1 MRRALLPVVTSA
13 QSAARDAAAI
23 SAGTPSRALMQRAGA
38 AAAAEIALR
47 LGDRLNA
54 GVLLFAGP
62 GNNGGDAWVV
72 ARALAAAGVAA
83 RVVEPLPAKTH
94 DAVAER
100 ALALPRVELTPWDST
115 TTATPWRG
123 ERVVVDGLL
132 GTGATGAPRG
142 AIADATR
149 AIGLARAGHAYV
161 VSLDVPTGVDAS
173 SGEASTAVTADLTL
187 TFGTI
192 KRGHLVARSACGQIV
207 VLDIGL
213 ALDAS
218 PDDAPRLVDERW
230 VAARVP
236 RIDAGAHKGSR
247 KKLAIVGG
255 APGMTGAAILAARAA
270 MASGIGM
277 VKLVVENAS
286 LPVVQESEPYAL
298 AGTWPTSIDSVE
310 NEIASWADAVVIG
323 PGLGRSATTR
333 ALVENVLEAW
343 HGPVLL
349 DADALNV
356 FEGASE
362 ELGRLL
368 NGASRQ
374 ALLTPHPVEFGRLS
388 QVSAGEVLSRR
399 FEIGGELARRIGAT
413 VLLKGVPTIIT
424 SSVGEALVSATGTP
438 ALATAG
444 SGDVLAGIAG
454 TLLAQT
460 DDAHT
465 AGAAGAWVHG
475 RAAESAARSSS
486 EAPPR
491 VRGLTLADV
500 LAAVPLGWVFD
511 TRPLRYPVL
520 AELPFVGERA

>member
-1 MRRALLPVVTSA
+1 
-13 QSAARDAAAI
+13 
-23 SAGTPSRALMQRAGA
+23 MQRAGA
-38 AAAAEIALR
+38 AAAGEIALR
-47 LGDRLNA
+47 LRDRLHA
-54 GVLLFAGP
+54 GVLFLAGP

-72 ARALAAAGVAA
+72 ARALAAAGVAS
-83 RVVEPLPAKTH
+83 RVVEPIQAKTD

-100 ALALPRVELTPWDST
+100 ALALPHVDLTAWDG
-115 TTATPWRG
+115 AAPEAIWRG

-132 GTGATGAPRG
+132 GTGASGAPRG
-142 AIADATR
+142 AIADAVR
-149 AIGLARAGHAYV
+149 VIEQARARGAYV
-161 VSLDVPTGVDAS
+161 VALDLPTGVDATTGVP
-173 SGEASTAVTADLTL
+173 SGAVTADLTL

-192 KRGHLVARSACGQIV
+192 KRGHLVARGACGQIV

-213 ALDAS
+213 ALADA

-230 VAARVP
+230 VAAHVP
-236 RIDAGAHKGSR
+236 PIDADAHKGAR

-277 VKLVVENAS
+277 VKLIVENAS

-298 AGTWPTSIDSVE
+298 AGTWPTSPDAVE
-310 NEIASWADAVVIG
+310 HEIGSWADAVVVG
-323 PGLGRSATTR
+323 PGLGRSAVTR
-333 ALVENVLEAW
+333 ALVERVLEAW
-343 HGPVLL
+343 RGPVLL

-356 FEGASE
+356 FEGARE

-368 NGASRQ
+368 RGASRQ
-374 ALLTPHPVEFGRLS
+374 ALLTPHPLEFSRLS
-388 QVSAGEVLSRR
+388 GVASDEV
-399 FEIGGELARRIGAT
+399 LARRFDIGAELAVHVGAT

-424 SSVGEALVSATGTP
+424 SPSGESLVSATGTP
-438 ALATAG
+438 VLATAG

-460 DDAHT
+460 NEAHI

-475 RAAESAARSSS
+475 RAAEGAARPATDDS
-486 EAPPR
+486 PR

-500 LAAVPLGWVFD
+500 LAAVPLGWDFD
-511 TRPLRYPVL
+511 TRPMRYPVL
-520 AELPFVGERA
+520 AELPCVGERA

>member
-1 MRRALLPVVTSA
+1 MRRALLPVVTSE

-23 SAGTPSRALMQRAGA
+23 AAGTPSRALMQRAGA
-38 AAAAEIALR
+38 AAAGEIGLR
-47 LGDRLNA
+47 LRDRLHA

-72 ARALAAAGVAA
+72 ARALAAAGVVA
-83 RVVEPLPAKTH
+83 RVVETIAAKTE
-94 DAVAER
+94 DAAAER
-100 ALALPRVELTPWDST
+100 ALALPHVDVIAWNS
-115 TTATPWRG
+115 ATPEAIWRG

-132 GTGATGAPRG
+132 GTGASGAPRG
-142 AIADATR
+142 AIAHAVRAIEETR
-149 AIGLARAGHAYV
+149 ARGAHV
-161 VSLDVPTGVDAS
+161 VALDLPTGVDATT
-173 SGEASTAVTADLTL
+173 GAASDAVAADLTL

-192 KRGHLVARSACGQIV
+192 KRGHLVARGACGRIV

-213 ALDAS
+213 ALDES

-230 VAARVP
+230 VAAHVP
-236 RIDAGAHKGSR
+236 PIDADAHKGAR

-277 VKLVVENAS
+277 VKLIVENAS

-298 AGTWPTSIDSVE
+298 AGTWPTSTNAVE
-310 NEIASWADAVVIG
+310 HEIASWADAVVLG

-333 ALVENVLEAW
+333 ALVERVLERW
-343 HGPVLL
+343 RGPVLL

-356 FEGASE
+356 FEGAGE
-362 ELGRLL
+362 DLRRLL
-368 NGASRQ
+368 VDGSRQ

-388 QVSAGEVLSRR
+388 GTSAGEVLARR
-399 FEIGGELARRIGAT
+399 FEIGAELAARVGAT

-424 SSVGEALVSATGTP
+424 SPSGEALVSATGTP
-438 ALATAG
+438 VLATAG
-444 SGDVLAGIAG
+444 SGDVLAGVAG

-460 DDAHT
+460 NDAHV

-475 RAAESAARSSS
+475 RAAEAAATPGME
-486 EAPPR
+486 EAPR

-500 LAAVPLGWVFD
+500 LAALPLGWIFD